1 MAELEIHH
9 ESEHA
14 IDPTGQRVG
23 VMAAVL
29 AVALAVVS
37 IESHRTHTAAI
48 IHKSAAND
56 AWAHYQSTRV
66 KYHNLELGQHLTEA
80 LGGNT
85 AVAQKLLSDYP
96 GQLKKYADQGA
107 SIQAE
112 AQHDDEMA
120 EADESRGLRFDIG
133 EGLIEIA
140 VVLTSLYFIS
150 KKMMFPVIGLVAG
163 IAGIVIALLG
173 LVRLTAAG

>member
-14 IDPTGQRVG
+14 IDPMGQKVG
-23 VMAAVL
+23 VMAALL

-37 IESHRTHTAAI
+37 IASHRTHTAAI
-48 IHKSAAND
+48 MHKSAAND

-66 KYHNLELGQHLTEA
+66 KYHNLELGQKLTEA
-80 LGGNT
+80 FG
-85 AVAQKLLSDYP
+85 AKSPEVDKLLAEYP
-96 GQLKKYADQGA
+96 GQLKKYADQGTQ
-107 SIQAE
+107 IQGE
-112 AQHDDEMA
+112 AQHDGSMA
-120 EADESRGLRFDIG
+120 EADEERALRYDIG

-150 KKMMFPVIGLVAG
+150 KKMLFPVIGLVSG
-163 IAGIVIALLG
+163 ITGIVIGLTGLLM
-173 LVRLTAAG
+173 AG